1 MVATAICSVS
11 PFSQAVKLLDPPHSD
26 SNPSIK
32 IFANKSNLHR
42 TQITSTRRKICNR
55 VLKSSSNDVVTNVVA
70 TSEVELELESASN
83 VVRKFYG
90 GINGRD
96 LSSVEPLI
104 ADNCVYEDLI
114 FPHPFVGRKAI
125 LEFFEKFNDSISED
139 LQFVIDDIS
148 AEDSIAVGV
157 IWHLE
162 WKGRPFPFSKGCSF
176 YKLEVV
182 NGQRKIIYGRD
193 SVEPAIKPG
202 ETALVASSE
211 HYSARLSLLEFYTND
226 VGI

>member
-1 MVATAICSVS
+1 MVATTICSVS
-11 PFSQAVKLLDPPHSD
+11 PFTQAVKLLDSPHSD

-114 FPHPFVGRKAI
+114 FPRPFVGRKVFYFI
-125 LEFFEKFNDSISED
+125 C
-139 LQFVIDDIS
+139 FVLFCFLVLDI
-148 AEDSIAVGV
+148 
-157 IWHLE
+157 
-162 WKGRPFPFSKGCSF
+162 
-176 YKLEVV
+176 
-182 NGQRKIIYGRD
+182 
-193 SVEPAIKPG
+193 
-202 ETALVASSE
+202 
-211 HYSARLSLLEFYTND
+211 
-226 VGI
+226 